1 MSINEYIFLSWWSA
15 SCQARKHV
23 WHIDIQ
29 FDQQRY
35 SEQKSGGEI
44 KKNAETSIETD
55 FAKNLPVLRSCR
67 RWWRPVRAM
76 DPWLQLAKFQQI
88 NWLLGGKRLRDSRLA
103 KRMRASCRRGGRPC
117 RAMVPWWP
125 HSHQP
130 TASVLAQPARPKYK
144 KYKSTE
150 IQKYCDTM
158 MALLNLSLFFCV
170 NNHRMKISGKK

>member
-1 MSINEYIFLSWWSA
+1 MKRQLPGTKTCMAYRHTVWPTKIFWAKKWG
-15 SCQARKHV
+15 KV
-23 WHIDIQ
+23 
-29 FDQQRY
+29 
-35 SEQKSGGEI
+35 E
-44 KKNAETSIETD
+44 KNAETSIETD